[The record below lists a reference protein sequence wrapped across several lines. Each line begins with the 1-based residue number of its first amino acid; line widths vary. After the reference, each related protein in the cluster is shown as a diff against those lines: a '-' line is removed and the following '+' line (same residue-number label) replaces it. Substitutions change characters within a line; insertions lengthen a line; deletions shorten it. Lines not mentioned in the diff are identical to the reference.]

1 MSRAIAVI
9 CFTQTIAMEGSVA
22 AMVPLAQVQVW
33 ASRSGSVTLG
43 PEFLFSQVETI
54 TLPRLG
60 MRMEECMYV
69 IQV

>member
-1 MSRAIAVI
+1 
-9 CFTQTIAMEGSVA
+9 MEGSVA
-22 AMVPLAQVQVW
+22 AMVPLAWVQVW

-54 TLPRLG
+54 TLPRVG